1 MREVHDRYFDM
12 DLYVTSFWAILLV
25 LSLLAWLG
33 RDRSLP
39 RARALQQATLAVA
52 ALYWISAILT
62 VACKPSPAKR
72 FFYLEPTMLLIDLGL
87 FIGLAIIGVRSGKG
101 WVLCAAALQLIST
114 AAHVARL
121 TTPGMW
127 RLGYQV
133 MEEAS
138 SYPLLMLLTIGIW
151 SERIGTKRRAP

>member
-1 MREVHDRYFDM
+1 MNF
-12 DLYVTSFWAILLV
+12 YVASFWAILTGLT
-25 LSLLAWLG
+25 LLAWRG
-33 RDRSLP
+33 RRRS
-39 RARALQQATLAVA
+39 RGARAWLRQPTLAVA
-52 ALYWISAILT
+52 ALYWGAALLT
-62 VACKPSPAKR
+62 VVSNPSPPSR
-72 FFYLEPTMLLIDLGL
+72 FFYLEPMLLLIDLGL
-87 FIGLAIIGVRSGKG
+87 FVGLALIGMRSGKG

-138 SYPLLMLLTIGIW
+138 SYPLLGLLAVGIW
-151 SERIGTKRRAP
+151 SGRTATGKRGP